1 MLTSQILKSFA
12 FQSLDKVLGRSIRL
26 SDSFPPSFSQC
37 RQNLSTDCRNV
48 PRGSNQKGSKS
59 GQAIF
64 FFHFSPRHLALPLVF
79 TDHSLYG
86 PILRATKPLDMRINS
101 CLLDMIDLSIII
113 VKFMSQRVHNYIERW

>member
-26 SDSFPPSFSQC
+26 SDSFPFSFSQC
-37 RQNLSTDCRNV
+37 RQNLSTDCQNV

-59 GQAIF
+59 GQAF
-64 FFHFSPRHLALPLVF
+64 FFPFFPQALGF
-79 TDHSLYG
+79 AFGFHRSLSIWSYT
-86 PILRATKPLDMRINS
+86 PSNQTTRYTNNS

-113 VKFMSQRVHNYIERW
+113 VKFISQRVHNYTERW